1 MVGQRI
7 GGVNVFGG
15 GLPLYNAR
23 KQLVGAIGVSGDTSC
38 ADHNIAWRTRARL
51 GARLR
56 PGRRQRARRR
66 QHQLSG
72 HRRGAEPASRFLAP
86 ICKKAGVDEVS
97 SISAGLPPTRK

>member
-38 ADHNIAWRTRARL
+38 ADHNIAWKARQLLHLNAAPTNDNIASGPGAHPFCL
-51 GARLR
+51 GGET
-56 PGRRQRARRR
+56 P
-66 QHQLSG
+66 
-72 HRRGAEPASRFLAP
+72 PAP
-86 ICKKAGVDEVS
+86 
-97 SISAGLPPTRK
+97 